1 MLINFRVSPKEFLIM
16 AKDICGYSQKMYP
29 KVERLSEK
37 FKNVFG
43 ISAERCAEIF
53 TRIELLVHCPQNKQ
67 VNLQPIHLLRALHFM
82 RSYPKLEMLCATLK
96 VGCHKVVMKN
106 IWCCIDRLSLLAYD
120 EVCRDF
126 VSKNIFLGI
135 LL

>member
-1 MLINFRVSPKEFLIM
+1 M

-29 KVERLSEK
+29 KAERLSEK

-43 ISAERCAEIF
+43 ISAERCAEIY
-53 TRIELLVHCPQNKQ
+53 TRMELLVHRPQNKQ
-67 VNLQPIHLLRALHFM
+67 VNLQPIHLLWALHFM
-82 RSYPKLEMLCATLK
+82 RAYPKLEMLCATLK
-96 VGCHKVVMKN
+96 VGCHKVAMKN
-106 IWCCIDRLSLLAYD
+106 IWCCIDRLSLLAYE

-126 VSKNIFLGI
+126 INKNIFSFI